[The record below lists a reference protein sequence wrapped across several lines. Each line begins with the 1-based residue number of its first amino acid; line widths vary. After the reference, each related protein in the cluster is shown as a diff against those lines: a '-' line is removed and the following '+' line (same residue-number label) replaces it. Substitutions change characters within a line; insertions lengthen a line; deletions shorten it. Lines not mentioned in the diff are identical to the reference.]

1 MDKETGKPKLLS
13 EMNMAASFDCG
24 ILSNKIFKIS
34 AKDIHKPGV
43 GADIKELTGYLS
55 GTLLKIDE
63 ATNRPKSCVPGH
75 ADPDGHCLVHAISR
89 CLTGTQL
96 FWHPLR
102 EELHRH
108 LRLNLSKYQ
117 KILGSYITECEWPL
131 IVEEADPYYLS
142 DGATLGLRNV
152 HVFALANI
160 LKRPIILL
168 GIPSFHPAYANKN
181 MFKIHRTVWIMLVI
195 FRQLFCQF

>member
-1 MDKETGKPKLLS
+1 MKTPSK
-13 EMNMAASFDCG
+13 
-24 ILSNKIFKIS
+24 
-34 AKDIHKPGV
+34 
-43 GADIKELTGYLS
+43 
-55 GTLLKIDE
+55 
-63 ATNRPKSCVPGH
+63 
-75 ADPDGHCLVHAISR
+75 
-89 CLTGTQL
+89 GTQL

-108 LRLNLSKYQ
+108 LRNNLTKYQ
-117 KILGSYITECEWPL
+117 QLLGAYITECEWPL

-168 GIPSFHPAYANKN
+168 GIFRDILIDFGHDSNFLDSPDCMDNAGDFSATFLPILTPPKYCKDKQDKLNSP
-181 MFKIHRTVWIMLVI
+181 IVI
-195 FRQLFCQF
+195 AWASRLGLELFYFLKSSRFRFYEFSVLRKP